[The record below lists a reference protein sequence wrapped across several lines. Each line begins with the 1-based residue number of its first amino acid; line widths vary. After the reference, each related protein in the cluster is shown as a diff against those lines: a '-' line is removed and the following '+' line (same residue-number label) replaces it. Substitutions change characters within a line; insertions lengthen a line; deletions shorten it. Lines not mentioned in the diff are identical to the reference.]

1 MNLNQLKYFQT
12 VYLYGNVSRAAD
24 ILHISQPSLSES
36 IRTLEDE
43 FGVLLFDRRYRGM
56 KPTEAGDRL
65 FVLSRSLLD
74 DAARI
79 ERIMDELGKDRHTIR
94 IGITPM
100 LGSIIIPKIIK
111 RFFMLHPEMRL
122 EVLEPNR
129 EDLLKK
135 VDDEMIDIAFIV
147 HKDPL
152 PGTYA
157 SIFVSK
163 LEIGCVAH
171 AADSLAEKQTL
182 AVQDLEGHR
191 VVMFTNAH
199 FHAVMLRQYFKEAG
213 VRPDIL
219 LQTSQ
224 LSTMLE
230 IVRNNLATGFLF
242 KEMMGEFSDLTYIPF
257 EDPIH
262 VNVSM
267 IWNKTAGHFKE
278 MDEFIQFM
286 RQVSPLL

>member
-111 RFFMLHPEMRL
+111 RFFMLHRTER
-122 EVLEPNR
+122 
-129 EDLLKK
+129 
-135 VDDEMIDIAFIV
+135 
-147 HKDPL
+147 
-152 PGTYA
+152 T
-157 SIFVSK
+157 
-163 LEIGCVAH
+163 C
-171 AADSLAEKQTL
+171 
-182 AVQDLEGHR
+182 
-191 VVMFTNAH
+191 
-199 FHAVMLRQYFKEAG
+199 
-213 VRPDIL
+213 
-219 LQTSQ
+219 
-224 LSTMLE
+224 
-230 IVRNNLATGFLF
+230 
-242 KEMMGEFSDLTYIPF
+242 
-257 EDPIH
+257 
-262 VNVSM
+262 
-267 IWNKTAGHFKE
+267 
-278 MDEFIQFM
+278 
-286 RQVSPLL
+286 